1 MRLERMAEL
10 NEKILGIER
19 SLFDLQLDNRLRS
32 KTAELDQRIR
42 VLQLEIKLDE
52 LKLELKVEREKRNR
66 VPSETLLYREPCYE
80 N

>member
-1 MRLERMAEL
+1 MAEL

-32 KTAELDQRIR
+32 KKAELDQRIR
-42 VLQLEIKLDE
+42 ILQLEIKLDE

-66 VPSETLLYREPCYE
+66 VPSETLLYRELCYE

>member
-1 MRLERMAEL
+1 MAEL
-10 NEKILGIER
+10 NEKILEIER

-32 KTAELDQRIR
+32 KKAELDQRIR
-42 VLQLEIKLDE
+42 ILQLEIKLDE

-66 VPSETLLYREPCYE
+66 VPSETLLYRELCYE